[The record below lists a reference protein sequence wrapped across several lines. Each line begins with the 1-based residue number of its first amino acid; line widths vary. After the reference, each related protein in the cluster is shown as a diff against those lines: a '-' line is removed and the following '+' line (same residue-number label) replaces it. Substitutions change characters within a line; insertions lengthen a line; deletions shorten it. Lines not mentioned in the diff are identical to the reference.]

1 MRTYL
6 DCIPC
11 FMSQALRTGRLVGL
25 SDKKILDLL
34 AELGK
39 GIEGISLDNPPPKT
53 AVMVYDLIARYVGI
67 ADPFKRVKQEATEK
81 ALALYPRLKR
91 NILDSKRPLGQAIR
105 IATLGNVIDFGVSS
119 SYDLDTEIHEMLG
132 QSFGR
137 WDEETFTEAV
147 DRADWILY
155 LGDNAGET
163 VFDRL
168 LIETLARPTTY
179 VVREAPIINDATRE
193 DALRAGL
200 EGVADIISSGCSA
213 PGTVM
218 DQCSPEFLD
227 LFKKAPVI
235 ISKGQGNYETLSDID
250 APIFFLLKA
259 KCDVVARHLGVKRG
273 DLVLAARSLDPS

>member
-25 SDKKILDLL
+25 SDGKIRDLL
-34 AELGK
+34 IELGK
-39 GIEGISLDNPPPKT
+39 KIEDISLDDPPPKT
-53 AVMVYDLIARYVGI
+53 AVMVYDLIANYTGKM
-67 ADPFKRVKQEATEK
+67 DPFKEVKREATEK
-81 ALALYPRLKR
+81 ALALYPHLKR
-91 NILDSKRPLGQAIR
+91 DILESKKPLGRAIR

-119 SYDLDTEIHEMLG
+119 SYDLEAEIQEMLG

-137 WDEETFTEAV
+137 WDEEAFIEAV
-147 DRADWILY
+147 TMADWILY

-163 VFDRL
+163 VLDRL
-168 LIETLARPTTY
+168 LIETLACPTSY

-193 DALRAGL
+193 DALAAGL
-200 EGVADIISSGCSA
+200 EEVADIISSGCSA

-218 DQCSPEFLD
+218 DQCTPEFLD
-227 LFKKAPVI
+227 LFRKAPVI
-235 ISKGQGNYETLSDID
+235 ISKGQGNYETLSDVD

-259 KCDVVARHLGVKRG
+259 KCDVVAGHLGVKKG
-273 DLVLAARSLDPS
+273 DLVLAARSLDP

>member
-11 FMSQALRTGRLVGL
+11 FMSQALRTGRLLGL
-25 SDKKILDLL
+25 SDEKIRALLTEMGKKIEDIPLD
-34 AELGK
+34 
-39 GIEGISLDNPPPKT
+39 DPPPKT
-53 AVMVYDLIARYVGI
+53 AVMVYDLIASYTGKI
-67 ADPFKRVKQEATEK
+67 DPFREVKQEATEK
-81 ALALYPRLKR
+81 ALALYPKLKKDV
-91 NILDSKRPLGQAIR
+91 LESKAPLGRAIR
-105 IATLGNVIDFGVSS
+105 LATVGNVIDFGVSS
-119 SYDLDTEIHEMLG
+119 SYDLEAEIQKMLG

-137 WDEETFTEAV
+137 WDEEIFTEAV
-147 DRADWILY
+147 TRADWILY

-179 VVREAPIINDATRE
+179 VVREAPIINDATIE
-193 DALRAGL
+193 DAMAAGL
-200 EGVADIISSGCSA
+200 EKVTGIISSGCSA

-227 LFKKAPVI
+227 LFRKAPVI
-235 ISKGQGNYETLSDID
+235 ISKGQGNYETLSDAD

-259 KCDVVARHLGVKRG
+259 KCDVVAGHLGVKNG
-273 DLVLAARSLDPS
+273 DLVLASRSLDP

>member
-11 FMSQALRTGRLVGL
+11 FVYQALRTGRLVGL
-25 SDKKILDLL
+25 SDEKIRALL
-34 AELGK
+34 TELGK
-39 GIEGISLDNPPPKT
+39 KIEGISLDDPPPKT
-53 AVMVYDLIARYVGI
+53 AVMVYDLIARYTGKM
-67 ADPFKRVKQEATEK
+67 DPFKEVKHEATK
-81 ALALYPRLKR
+81 RALALYPKLKKDV
-91 NILDSKRPLGQAIR
+91 LESKAPLGLAIR
-105 IATLGNVIDFGVSS
+105 LATVGNVIDFGVSS
-119 SYDLDTEIHEMLG
+119 SYDLEAEIQKMLG

-137 WDEETFTEAV
+137 WDEEIFTEAV
-147 DRADWILY
+147 TRADWILY

-179 VVREAPIINDATRE
+179 VVREAPIINDATIE
-193 DALRAGL
+193 DAMAAGL
-200 EGVADIISSGCSA
+200 EKVASIISSGCSA

-227 LFKKAPVI
+227 LFRKAPVI
-235 ISKGQGNYETLSDID
+235 ISKGQGNYETLSDAD

-259 KCDVVARHLGVKRG
+259 KCDVVAGHLGVKMG
-273 DLVLAARSLDPS
+273 DLVLASRSLDP